1 MEATMKTYVTFG
13 ILILCALLVTN
24 VTKLAAEENWMRKA
38 DMPTQRS
45 SFDTCIVN
53 GKIYAIG
60 GEIEGFGNLSVSTVE
75 MYDPK
80 TDTWERKT
88 DMPTSRTPS
97 TSVVDGKIYAIG
109 GIELKRFEI
118 DVILN
123 GEPRKV
129 KRREIKELPTVEM
142 YDPAPDTW
150 IQKADMPTPRST
162 STCVVDGKIYAIGGI
177 APNNIKKKKPWRLD
191 TVEVYDPTT
200 DTWAKAKKMNHV
212 RSGAAISVVDGK
224 IYVMGGTGWPQ
235 IPFHPGPFLS
245 SMEMYHP
252 EINQWREIGDMPA
265 AKSSHTASVING
277 KIYVIGGFFRGNGLN
292 FKEFKTIEIY
302 HPETGRWTQ
311 KPDMPVGKSGHAAE
325 VINGKIYILT
335 GVDSDDAPFA
345 TVEVYAP
352 EGFPQSVDPIGK
364 LLKTWGALKHIH

>member
-1 MEATMKTYVTFG
+1 MKTYLTFG
-13 ILILCALLVTN
+13 ILILCALLVISVAN
-24 VTKLAAEENWMRKA
+24 LAAEENWTQKA

-60 GEIEGFGNLSVSTVE
+60 GDIDKFGDISIAVME

-80 TDTWERKT
+80 TDRWERKS
-88 DMPTSRTPS
+88 DMPTARSGVS

-109 GIELKRFEI
+109 GAEIKKRKI
-118 DVILN
+118 GPGWGYDV
-123 GEPRKV
+123 
-129 KRREIKELPTVEM
+129 KELPTVEM
-142 YDPAPDTW
+142 YDPITDTW
-150 IQKADMPTPRST
+150 TPRADMPAPRSAD
-162 STCVVDGKIYAIGGI
+162 TCVVSGKIYLIGG
-177 APNNIKKKKPWRLD
+177 ANKKQHRSEIVD
-191 TVEVYDPTT
+191 VYDPAT
-200 DTWAKAKKMNHV
+200 DTWARAKSMNHA

-235 IPFHPGPFLS
+235 IRNHPGPFLS
-245 SMEMYHP
+245 SMEVYNP
-252 EINQWREIGDMPA
+252 KTNQWREIGDMPA

-277 KIYVIGGFFRGNGLN
+277 KIYVIGGFFRGNGLDL
-292 FKEFKTIEIY
+292 KYFKTIEIY

-311 KPDMPVGKSGHAAE
+311 KPDMPTSKFGHVAE

-335 GVDSDDAPFA
+335 GADPDDAPFA

-364 LLKTWGALKHIH
+364 LFKTWATIKISQ